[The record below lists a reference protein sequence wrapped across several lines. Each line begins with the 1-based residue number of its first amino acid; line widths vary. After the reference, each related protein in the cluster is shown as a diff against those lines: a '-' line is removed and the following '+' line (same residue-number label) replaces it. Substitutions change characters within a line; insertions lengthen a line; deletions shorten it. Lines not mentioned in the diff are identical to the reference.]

1 VEGLSNICTLGTVGT
16 LRIGELAR
24 RTSLSPEV
32 LRAWERRYGLLRPA
46 RTTGGYRLYS
56 EEDAER
62 VLRMQELISSGI
74 AAAEAARL
82 ALEDPPAAAAADD
95 LAADLRSA
103 VDAFDEARAH
113 QAFDRLLARLSVEA
127 VLGQAVLPFLHE
139 LGERWER
146 GEATVAQEHFASQ
159 FLRGRLLGL
168 ARGWDRGV
176 GPRAVLACVPGEQ
189 HDLPLVVFGIALREH
204 GWRITFLG
212 ADTPV
217 ETLVK
222 AASTLAPA
230 AVVVSATQQERL
242 EASARALAAA
252 ARDLPLWVGGAGATA
267 ALAKRAGAQLLENGA
282 LEEAARLA
290 AAAAARA

>member
-1 VEGLSNICTLGTVGT
+1 MGT

-24 RTSLSPEV
+24 RTALSPEV

-46 RTTGGYRLYS
+46 RSAGGYRLYS
-56 EEDAER
+56 EDDAER
-62 VLRMQELISSGI
+62 VLRMQELLSSGI

-82 ALEDPPAAAAADD
+82 ALDDAPVPAAGDAVSE
-95 LAADLRSA
+95 LRTA
-103 VDAFDEARAH
+103 LDAFDDAGAH
-113 QAFDRLLARLSVEA
+113 RAFDRLLARLSIDA
-127 VLGQAVLPFLHE
+127 VLADAVLPLLRE

-159 FLRGRLLGL
+159 LVRGRLLGL

-176 GPRAVLACVPGEQ
+176 GPRAVLACAPGEQ
-189 HDLPLVVFGIALREH
+189 HDLPLIVFGLALRGH

-217 ETLVK
+217 
-222 AASTLAPA
+222 ATLAATATALEPA
-230 AVVVSATQQERL
+230 AVIVSAAQAGTLERCAA
-242 EASARALAAA
+242 ELAAA
-252 ARDLPLWVGGAGATA
+252 RGLPLWIGGPGATPE
-267 ALAKRAGAQLLENGA
+267 LARRCGAELLDAGP

-290 AAAAARA
+290 SI

>member
-1 VEGLSNICTLGTVGT
+1 VGT

-46 RTTGGYRLYS
+46 RSAGGYRLYS
-56 EEDAER
+56 EDDAVR

-82 ALEDPPAAAAADD
+82 ALEDAPAAAAADD
-95 LAADLRSA
+95 LVSELRTA
-103 VDAFDEARAH
+103 LDAFDDANAH
-113 QAFDRLLARLSVEA
+113 RAFDRLLARVSVEA
-127 VLGQAVLPFLHE
+127 VLGDAVLPLLHD

-146 GEATVAQEHFASQ
+146 GEASVAQEHFASH

-189 HDLPLVVFGIALREH
+189 HDLPLIVFGIALREH
-204 GWRITFLG
+204 GWRVTFLG
-212 ADTPV
+212 ADVPV
-217 ETLVK
+217 VTLSRT
-222 AASTLAPA
+222 ATALAPA
-230 AVVVSATQQERL
+230 AVVVSATQADTL
-242 EASARALAAA
+242 EASVRELAAA
-252 ARDLPLWVGGAGATA
+252 GRELPLWLGGAAATPEIA
-267 ALAKRAGAQLLENGA
+267 RRTHAQLLEGGP
-282 LEEAARLA
+282 LEEAARLTTA
-290 AAAAARA
+290 AAGPG

>member
-1 VEGLSNICTLGTVGT
+1 MGT

-24 RTSLSPEV
+24 RTALSPEV
-32 LRAWERRYGLLRPA
+32 LRAWERRYGLLQPE

-56 EEDAER
+56 EDDAER
-62 VLRMQELISSGI
+62 VLRMQELIASGI

-82 ALEDPPAAAAADD
+82 ALEDAPAAPAAGDS
-95 LAADLRSA
+95 LFELRAAL
-103 VDAFDEARAH
+103 DAFDDAGAH
-113 QAFDRLLARLSVEA
+113 RAFDRLLATLSVET
-127 VLGQAVLPFLHE
+127 VLADAVLPVLHD

-146 GEATVAQEHFASQ
+146 GEASVAQEHFASQ
-159 FLRGRLLGL
+159 LLRGRLLGL

-189 HDLPLVVFGIALREH
+189 HDLPLIVFGLALRGH

-217 ETLVK
+217 STLAK
-222 AASTLAPA
+222 TAAALAPA
-230 AVVVSATQQERL
+230 AVVVSATQEGVL
-242 EASARALAAA
+242 EAAADELART
-252 ARDLPLWVGGAGATA
+252 RGLPLWIGGAGATA
-267 ALAKRAGAQLLENGA
+267 ELAKRVRARLLESGP

-290 AAAAARA
+290 TAA

>member
-1 VEGLSNICTLGTVGT
+1 MGT

-32 LRAWERRYGLLRPA
+32 LRAWERRYGLLRPSRSA
-46 RTTGGYRLYS
+46 GGYRLYS
-56 EEDAER
+56 EDDAER

-82 ALEDPPAAAAADD
+82 ALDDAPGPSASDAVSELRAALDGFDD
-95 LAADLRSA
+95 AGAHR
-103 VDAFDEARAH
+103 AFDG
-113 QAFDRLLARLSVEA
+113 LLARFSVEA
-127 VLGQAVLPFLHE
+127 VLADAVLPLLRE

-146 GEATVAQEHFASQ
+146 GEASVAKEHFASQ
-159 FLRGRLLGL
+159 LLRGRLLGL

-176 GPRAVLACVPGEQ
+176 GPRAVLACAPGEQ
-189 HDLPLVVFGIALREH
+189 HDLPLIVFGLALRGH

-217 ETLVK
+217 ETIAK
-222 AASTLAPA
+222 TAAALEPA
-230 AVVVSATQQERL
+230 AVVVSATQAGTL
-242 EASARALAAA
+242 EASADELAS
-252 ARDLPLWVGGAGATA
+252 ARGLPLWIGGAGASPE
-267 ALAKRAGAQLLENGA
+267 LAQRSGARLLDAGP

-290 AAAAARA
+290 AAS